1 MMNNGLMNT
10 HPTGHKA
17 QANLTRSK
25 QRSFITEEPTRAAF
39 NRRFALY
46 KAGFTQR
53 DLAADLQISPEMVS
67 MAINNRCSSRTVAT
81 RLAELTGLSLKT
93 LWPCGK
99 YQEHAQ

>member
-1 MMNNGLMNT
+1 MNNGLMT
-10 HPTGHKA
+10 AHQTGSKA
-17 QANLTRSK
+17 QANLARSK
-25 QRSFITEEPTRAAF
+25 QRSFIAEEPTRAAF

-53 DLAADLQISPEMVS
+53 DLAADLQVSPEVVS
-67 MAINNRCSSRTVAT
+67 MTINDRTTSKTVAN
-81 RLAELTGLSLKT
+81 RLAELTGETLSS